1 MRKICALL
9 LILALFIVPIIS
21 ASGNIALADEGKIIV
36 CGEGEISLIPDMA
49 IVSVGVESLNDSLI
63 NAQTE
68 NTQSMN
74 ALISI
79 LKEMGISEDCIK
91 TKGYNVY
98 QRYDYTE
105 GEKLL
110 GYQVSNYLEFKTK
123 DVDNIGSII
132 SKLMENG
139 ANRFSGVTF
148 TLENS
153 EEAYKSALSQ
163 AFENAKSKAMAL
175 YNGEL
180 KVVKITEEK
189 NLSYYLKDSYGYA
202 NSISEATKFMKGEI
216 KVCARIIVV
225 FEYNGEIGNDTLPE
239 HIEPENNDTLDK
251 ETGDKETG
259 DKETGEEDT
268 NNNGIPNNDEI
279 PNNDPI
285 IQESL
290 DENINN
296 NDKENN
302 NLDENKDKELDNK
315 ENNRYILGNSF
326 NKKTCKLI

>member
-1 MRKICALL
+1 MKKLCAVLL
-9 LILALFIVPIIS
+9 VLALAILPILT
-21 ASGNIALADEGKIIV
+21 ASTNAFADSKIIV
-36 CGEGEISLIPDMA
+36 TGEGEICLIPDTA
-49 IVSVGVESLNDSLI
+49 IVSVGVESLNESLI
-63 NAQTE
+63 AAQTE
-68 NTQSMN
+68 NSSSMN
-74 ALISI
+74 ALVGV
-79 LKEMGISEDCIK
+79 LKELGVLEENIK

-259 DKETGEEDT
+259 EEDA

-302 NLDENKDKELDNK
+302 NLDENKDKKLDNK
-315 ENNRYILGNSF
+315 ENNRYILGNGF